1 MMETITIEFTDE
13 EYGMIAKAAK
23 EYGKTAEEY
32 CQALADWMVDPEN
45 KELLDYYFRHAVQE
59 EKRREFDQLVS
70 KGMEPIYANYH
81 VYGRVLAVAV
91 KPDRDYTLLV
101 KFNNGETRRLDCRRY
116 ICGVGAFLE
125 NKADFHRVQ
134 VDEYGIIYWDI
145 DSNIDSNVVWENVY
159 DICPHDVYE
168 LSELLETEEV

>member
-1 MMETITIEFTDE
+1 MTETITIEFTDE

-45 KELLDYYFRHAVQE
+45 KELVANYCLRAAQE
-59 EKRREFDQLVS
+59 EKSRRFDQLVAE
-70 KGMEPIYANYH
+70 GMEPIYANYH

-101 KFNNGETRRLDCRRY
+101 KFNNGETRRLDCRQF
-116 ICGVGAFLE
+116 ISGVGSFLQ
-125 NKADFHRVQ
+125 NKADFHRAK

-145 DSNIDSNVVWENVY
+145 DPNIDSNIEWDNVY
-159 DICPHDVYE
+159 DVCHHEVYE
-168 LSELLETEEV
+168 MSEPLEMEE